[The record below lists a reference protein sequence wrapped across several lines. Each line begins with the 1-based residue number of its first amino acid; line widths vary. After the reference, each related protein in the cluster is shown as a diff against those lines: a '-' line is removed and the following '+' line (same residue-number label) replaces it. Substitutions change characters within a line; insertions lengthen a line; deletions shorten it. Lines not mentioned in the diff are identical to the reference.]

1 MSRRGRSK
9 ITEDLPKKSIN
20 KEGFKHLLGIFRY
33 TLPYKFVFGIGLIFL
48 VLSTATSLSFPYIAS
63 MLADASLSTGGRVET
78 VSWSI
83 NQIAL
88 ILLVILIA
96 QGIFSYFR
104 IFLFAIVSEKAM
116 ADIRKDLY
124 AKLISLDIP
133 FFENRRVGEL
143 TSRMTADVTQLQ
155 NTLSIYLAEFLRQI
169 ATLVIG
175 IAIIAMTSF
184 KLTLWMLSTFPVAIF
199 AAMFFGRYIR
209 KLSRQTQ
216 DALAESNVVVEE
228 SLQAI
233 SVVKAFTNEWFEQIR
248 YNKSM
253 DKVVDLALKAAK
265 YRGAFVSFLISAVFG
280 GIVIVLWQGA
290 LLVEAGAMTIGE
302 LVRFVLYTFF
312 IGGAMGG
319 MGDLYGNIQKSIGS
333 SERVSDILKEKSE
346 VMIRN
351 PQTTLITTPWRAIEG
366 DIRFE
371 NVKFHYPTRKDIRVL
386 KDISLHIP
394 KGSKIAL
401 VGHSGAGKSTIIQL
415 LLRFYEVDSGQIL
428 VDGKK
433 VESYDIGHFR
443 QNIGMVPQEVMLFG
457 GTIRDNIA
465 YGNPEASEDA
475 IYQAAKKANAL
486 EFIES
491 FPENFNTLVGERGVK
506 LSGGQRQR
514 IAIARAILKDPSI
527 LILDEATSSLD
538 TESEKLVQEAL
549 NELMKNRTTIIIAHR
564 LSTIREV
571 DCIYV
576 LEGGEIVE
584 QGSHEELTILE
595 DGMYRQLSEASL

>member
-1 MSRRGRSK
+1 MSRGRGRNK
-9 ITEDLPKKSIN
+9 VTEDLPKKSIS
-20 KEGFKHLLGIFRY
+20 KEGFNHLLGIFRY

-48 VLSTATSLSFPYIAS
+48 ILSTATSLAFPYIAS
-63 MLADASLSTGGRVET
+63 MLADASLGTDNGAAL
-78 VSWSI
+78 WSI

-88 ILLVILIA
+88 GLLVVLIA

-104 IFLFAIVSEKAM
+104 IVLFAIVSEKAM

-124 AKLISLDIP
+124 SKLISLNIP

-169 ATLVIG
+169 ATLIIG
-175 IAIIAMTSF
+175 IGIIAMTSI
-184 KLTLWMLSTFPVAIF
+184 KLTLWMLSTFPVAIL
-199 AAMFFGRYIR
+199 AAMFFGGYIR

-216 DALAESNVVVEE
+216 DALADSNVVVEE

-233 SVVKAFTNEWFEQIR
+233 SVVKAFTNEWFEEIR
-248 YNKSM
+248 YNKSI
-253 DKVVDLALKAAK
+253 DKVVSLALKTAK

-280 GIVIVLWQGA
+280 GIIIVLWQGA

-312 IGGAMGG
+312 IGAAMGG

-333 SERVSDILKEKSE
+333 SERISDILKEESE
-346 VMIRN
+346 VTIRP
-351 PQTTLITTPWRAIEG
+351 PQTALITSPRRTIEG

-386 KDISLHIP
+386 KNISLHIP
-394 KGSKIAL
+394 QGSKIAL

-415 LLRFYEVDSGQIL
+415 LLRFYEVDSGRIL
-428 VDGKK
+428 VDGKN
-433 VESYDIGHFR
+433 VESYEMSHFR

-465 YGNPEASEDA
+465 YGNPAASEDA

-491 FPENFNTLVGERGVK
+491 FPETFNTMVGERGVK

-538 TESEKLVQEAL
+538 TESESLVQAAL

-564 LSTIREV
+564 LTTIREV

-584 QGSHEELTILE
+584 QGSHEELAILE
-595 DGMYRQLSEASL
+595 DGMYRQLSEANL

>member
-1 MSRRGRSK
+1 MSRRGRNK
-9 ITEDLPKKSIN
+9 LTEDLPKKSLN
-20 KEGFKHLLGIFRY
+20 KEGFNHLLGIFRY

-48 VLSTATSLSFPYIAS
+48 VLSTATSLAFPYIAS
-63 MLADASLSTGGRVET
+63 MLADASLDGTNGAKI
-78 VSWSI
+78 WSI

-88 ILLVILIA
+88 GLLVVLIA

-104 IFLFAIVSEKAM
+104 IVLFAIVSEKAM

-124 AKLISLDIP
+124 AKLISLNIP
-133 FFENRRVGEL
+133 FFESRRVGEL

-155 NTLSIYLAEFLRQI
+155 NTLSIHLAEFLRQI

-175 IAIIAMTSF
+175 IGIIAMTSI
-184 KLTLWMLSTFPVAIF
+184 KLTLWMLSTFPVAIL
-199 AAMFFGRYIR
+199 AAMFFGGYIR

-253 DKVVDLALKAAK
+253 DKVVGLALTTAK

-312 IGGAMGG
+312 IGAAMGG

-333 SERVSDILKEKSE
+333 SERLSDILKEESE
-346 VMIRN
+346 VTIRH
-351 PQTTLITTPWRAIEG
+351 PQKTLITSPQRTIEG
-366 DIRFE
+366 DILFE

-386 KDISLHIP
+386 KNISLHIP
-394 KGSKIAL
+394 QGSKIAL

-415 LLRFYEVDSGQIL
+415 LLRFYEVDSGRIL
-428 VDGKK
+428 VDGKN
-433 VESYDIGHFR
+433 VESYEMSHFR

-465 YGNPEASEDA
+465 YGNPAASKDE

-491 FPENFNTLVGERGVK
+491 FPETFDTLVGERGVK

-538 TESEKLVQEAL
+538 TESESLVQAAL

-564 LSTIREV
+564 LTTIREV

-576 LEGGEIVE
+576 LEGGQIVE
-584 QGSHEELTILE
+584 QGSHEELAVLE

>member
-1 MSRRGRSK
+1 MSRRRRNK
-9 ITEDLPKKSIN
+9 NEDLPKKSIN
-20 KEGFKHLLGIFRY
+20 KEGFKHLMGIFQY

-48 VLSTATSLSFPYIAS
+48 VLSTATSLAFPYIAS
-63 MLADASLSTGGRVET
+63 MLADASLSGESGAKI
-78 VSWSI
+78 WSI

-88 ILLVILIA
+88 GLLVVLIA
-96 QGIFSYFR
+96 QGVFSYFR

-124 AKLISLDIP
+124 AKLISLNIP
-133 FFENRRVGEL
+133 FFESRRVGEL

-155 NTLSIYLAEFLRQI
+155 NTLSIHLAEFLRQI
-169 ATLVIG
+169 ATLIIG
-175 IAIIAMTSF
+175 IGIIAMTSI

-248 YNKSM
+248 YNKSIA
-253 DKVVDLALKAAK
+253 KVVDLALTTAK

-312 IGGAMGG
+312 IGAAMGG

-333 SERVSDILKEKSE
+333 SERLSEILKEESE
-346 VMIRN
+346 VTIQN
-351 PQTTLITTPWRAIEG
+351 PQKESLNTIQEVIDG

-386 KDISLHIP
+386 KNISLHIP
-394 KGSKIAL
+394 QGSKIAL

-415 LLRFYEVDSGQIL
+415 LLRFYEVDSGRIL
-428 VDGKK
+428 VDGKN
-433 VESYDIGHFR
+433 VESYEMSHFR

-457 GTIRDNIA
+457 GSIRDNIA
-465 YGNPEASEDA
+465 YGNPAASEDA

-491 FPENFNTLVGERGVK
+491 FPETFDTLVGERGVK

-538 TESEKLVQEAL
+538 TESESLVQAAL

-564 LSTIREV
+564 LTTIREV

-584 QGSHEELTILE
+584 KGSHEELAVLK

>member
-1 MSRRGRSK
+1 G
-9 ITEDLPKKSIN
+9 TE
-20 KEGFKHLLGIFRY
+20 GAV
-33 TLPYKFVFGIGLIFL
+33 T
-48 VLSTATSLSFPYIAS
+48 
-63 MLADASLSTGGRVET
+63 
-78 VSWSI
+78 WSI

-88 ILLVILIA
+88 GLLVILIL

-104 IFLFAIVSEKAM
+104 IVLFSIVSEKAM

-124 AKLISLDIP
+124 SKLISLNIT
-133 FFENRRVGEL
+133 FFESRRVGEL

-169 ATLVIG
+169 ATLIIG
-175 IAIIAMTSF
+175 IGIIAMTSF
-184 KLTLWMLSTFPVAIF
+184 KLTLWMLSTFPVAIL
-199 AAMFFGRYIR
+199 AALFFGGYIR

-253 DKVVDLALKAAK
+253 DKVVVLALKAAR

-280 GIVIVLWQGA
+280 GIIIVLWQGA
-290 LLVEAGAMTIGE
+290 LLVEAGDMTIGE

-333 SERVSDILKEKSE
+333 SERISDILQEESE
-346 VMIRN
+346 VVIRQ
-351 PQTTLITTPWRAIEG
+351 PESTPKQAIHG
-366 DIRFE
+366 KISFE
-371 NVKFHYPTRKDIRVL
+371 EVQFYYPTRKDIEVL
-386 KDISLHIP
+386 KSISLDIP
-394 KGSKIAL
+394 QGAKIAL

-415 LLRFYEVDSGQIL
+415 LLRFYEVDKGRIL
-428 VDGKK
+428 VDGKDVK
-433 VESYDIGHFR
+433 SYEMSHFR
-443 QNIGMVPQEVMLFG
+443 ENIGMVPQEVMLFG
-457 GTIRDNIA
+457 GTISDNIA
-465 YGNPEASEDA
+465 YGNPAASKEA
-475 IYQAAKKANAL
+475 IYEAAKKANAL

-491 FPENFNTLVGERGVK
+491 FPENFETLVGERGVK

-538 TESEKLVQEAL
+538 SESENLVQSAL

-576 LEGGEIVE
+576 LEDGEIVE
-584 QGSHEELTILE
+584 KGSHDELALME
-595 DGMYRQLSEASL
+595 DGLYYNLLYNQLSNA

>member
-1 MSRRGRSK
+1 MSRGRNK
-9 ITEDLPKKSIN
+9 VTEDLPKKSLN

-33 TLPYKFVFGIGLIFL
+33 TLPYKIVFIIGLIFL
-48 VLSTATSLSFPYIAS
+48 VLSTATSLAFPYIAS
-63 MLADASLSTGGRVET
+63 LLADASLGEEGA

-88 ILLVILIA
+88 GLLVILIL
-96 QGIFSYFR
+96 QGIFSYLR
-104 IFLFAIVSEKAM
+104 IVLFSIVSEKAM
-116 ADIRKDLY
+116 ADIRRDLY
-124 AKLISLDIP
+124 AKLISLNIP

-143 TSRMTADVTQLQ
+143 SSRMTADVTQLQ

-169 ATLVIG
+169 ATLIIG
-175 IAIIAMTSF
+175 IGIIAMTSI
-184 KLTLWMLSTFPVAIF
+184 KLTLWMLSTFPIAII
-199 AAMFFGRYIR
+199 AAMVFGGYIR

-216 DALAESNVVVEE
+216 DALAESNVIVEE

-248 YNKSM
+248 YNRSM
-253 DKVVDLALKAAK
+253 DKVVDLALKAAR

-280 GIVIVLWQGA
+280 GIIIVLWQGA

-333 SERVSDILKEKSE
+333 SERISDLLKEESE
-346 VMIRN
+346 VKVRT
-351 PQTTLITTPWRAIEG
+351 PKTGLTTSPKQKING
-366 DIRFE
+366 DIDFE

-386 KDISLHIP
+386 KNISLHIP
-394 KGSKIAL
+394 QGSKIAL

-415 LLRFYEVDSGQIL
+415 LLRFYAVDSGRIL
-428 VDGKK
+428 VDGKN
-433 VESYDIGHFR
+433 VEDYDISSYR
-443 QNIGMVPQEVMLFG
+443 ENIGMVPQEVMLFG

-465 YGNPEASEDA
+465 YGNPAANEEA
-475 IYQAAKKANAL
+475 IYEAAKKANAL
-486 EFIES
+486 EFIET
-491 FPENFNTLVGERGVK
+491 FPETFDTLVGERGVK

-514 IAIARAILKDPSI
+514 IAIARAILKNPSI

-538 TESEKLVQEAL
+538 SESENLVQSAL

-584 QGSHEELTILE
+584 KGSHDVLAGMEE
-595 DGMYRQLSEASL
+595 GMYYNLLYNQG

>member
-1 MSRRGRSK
+1 MSRRGRNK
-9 ITEDLPKKSIN
+9 ATRDLPKKNIN
-20 KEGFKHLLGIFRY
+20 KQGLNHLLGIFRY
-33 TLPYKFVFGIGLIFL
+33 TLPYKGVFGIGLIFL
-48 VLSTATSLSFPYIAS
+48 ILSTATSLTFPYVAS
-63 MLADASLSTGGRVET
+63 MLADAPIGGEERA
-78 VSWSI
+78 SPFSI

-88 ILLVILIA
+88 GLLVILIA
-96 QGIFSYFR
+96 QGIFSYLR
-104 IFLFAIVSEKAM
+104 IVLFSIVSEKAM
-116 ADIRKDLY
+116 ADIRKEVY

-169 ATLVIG
+169 ATLIIG
-175 IAIIAMTSF
+175 IGIIAFTSF
-184 KLTLWMLSTFPVAIF
+184 KLTLWMLATFPLAIG
-199 AAMFFGRYIR
+199 AAMIFGGFIR
-209 KLSRQTQ
+209 KLSRQSQ
-216 DALAESNVVVEE
+216 DALATSNVIVEE

-233 SVVKAFTNEWFEQIR
+233 SVVKSFTNEWFEQVR

-253 DKVVDLALKAAK
+253 DKVVDLALKAAR

-280 GIVIVLWQGA
+280 GIIIVLWQGA
-290 LLVEAGAMTIGE
+290 LLVEAGEMTIGE

-333 SERVSDILKEKSE
+333 SERIAEILEEESE
-346 VMIRN
+346 VVVRN
-351 PQTTLITTPWRAIEG
+351 PQLEGASKSLIHGEIQ
-366 DIRFE
+366 FK
-371 NVKFHYPTRKDIRVL
+371 NVQFSYPTRKDVTVL
-386 KDISLHIP
+386 KNISLQIP
-394 KGSKIAL
+394 QGTRIAL

-415 LLRFYEVDSGQIL
+415 LLRFYDVDKGQVL
-428 VDGKK
+428 VDGQDIKNYD
-433 VESYDIGHFR
+433 VGSYRSHV
-443 QNIGMVPQEVMLFG
+443 GMVPQEVMLFG
-457 GTIRDNIA
+457 GTIQENIA
-465 YGNPEASEDA
+465 YGNPDASEDE

-491 FPENFNTLVGERGVK
+491 FPDSFKTLVGERGVK

-538 TESEKLVQEAL
+538 TESEKLVQGAL
-549 NELMKNRTTIIIAHR
+549 NKLMENRTTIVIAHR

-576 LEGGEIVE
+576 LEDGEIVE
-584 QGSHEELTILE
+584 QGDHEVLALLE
-595 DGMYRQLSEASL
+595 GGLYHNLLYNQLEAT

>member
-1 MSRRGRSK
+1 MSRRGRNK
-9 ITEDLPKKSIN
+9 VTEDLPKKSIN
-20 KEGFKHLLGIFRY
+20 KEGFNHLLGIFRY
-33 TLPYKFVFGIGLIFL
+33 TLPYKFVFFIGLIFL
-48 VLSTATSLSFPYIAS
+48 VLSTATSLAFPYIAAE
-63 MLADASLSTGGRVET
+63 LADASMGTEGAVT
-78 VSWSI
+78 WSI
-83 NQIAL
+83 NQIAFGLLIIL
-88 ILLVILIA
+88 IL

-104 IFLFAIVSEKAM
+104 IVLFSIVSEKAM

-124 AKLISLDIP
+124 AKLISLNIP

-169 ATLVIG
+169 ATLIIG
-175 IAIIAMTSF
+175 IGIIAMTSF
-184 KLTLWMLSTFPVAIF
+184 KLTLWMLSTFPVAIL
-199 AAMFFGRYIR
+199 AALFFGGYIR

-253 DKVVDLALKAAK
+253 DKVVVLALKAAR

-280 GIVIVLWQGA
+280 GIIIVLWQGA

-333 SERVSDILKEKSE
+333 SERISDILQEKSE
-346 VMIRN
+346 VVIRE
-351 PQTTLITTPWRAIEG
+351 PKETSKQAIHG
-366 DIRFE
+366 KIRFE
-371 NVKFHYPTRKDIRVL
+371 EVQFYYPTRKDIEVL
-386 KDISLHIP
+386 KSISLDIP
-394 KGSKIAL
+394 QGSKIAL

-415 LLRFYEVDSGQIL
+415 LLRFYEVDKGRIL
-428 VDGKK
+428 VDGKDVK
-433 VESYDIGHFR
+433 SYEMSQFR
-443 QNIGMVPQEVMLFG
+443 ENIGMVPQEVMLFG
-457 GTIRDNIA
+457 GTISDNIA
-465 YGNPEASEDA
+465 YGNPSASKEA
-475 IYQAAKKANAL
+475 IYEAAKKANAL

-491 FPENFNTLVGERGVK
+491 FPETFDTLVGERGVK

-538 TESEKLVQEAL
+538 SESENLVQAAL

-576 LEGGEIVE
+576 LEDGEIVE
-584 QGSHEELTILE
+584 KGSHDELALME
-595 DGMYRQLSEASL
+595 DGLYYNLLYNQLSNA